1 MRKDGFPFFSFNP
14 KSLDK
19 HEAKV
24 HPKSYTKL
32 TLFGVARI
40 VLVMGLAAVLIFT
53 AKNKE
58 GTIKAEYQTDEYLK
72 ETSVDFNFPMHNFM
86 VIDDPDFKQKIGES
100 MWND

>member
-14 KSLDK
+14 HSLDK
-19 HEAKV
+19 HESKV
-24 HPKSYTKL
+24 HPKSFKKL
-32 TLFGVARI
+32 TLLGVFRL
-40 VLVMGLAAVLIFT
+40 VLVMGLAIFLIIK

-100 MWND
+100 MWKE